1 MASSRR
7 VVRSPSHP
15 ALAGEP
21 EPITTLR
28 WYLVSVPKPETVDQ
42 YLASLPD
49 DRRSAL
55 AAVRAVIR
63 DNLPEGYEEGIQYG
77 MIGYYVPHA
86 IYPAGYHANPKEP
99 LPFVSLASQKSH
111 MALYLMCVA
120 GDADLQRWFAD
131 EHAKTG
137 KKLDM
142 GKSCVRFKKLDDLP
156 LELVGRT
163 VARVSV
169 AEYVARARVMAPAK
183 PKAKAP
189 AKKVAAKAKA
199 KASAKKVA
207 AKPKAKATARKAAKR

>member
-1 MASSRR
+1 M
-7 VVRSPSHP
+7 
-15 ALAGEP
+15 
-21 EPITTLR
+21 
-28 WYLVSVPKPETVDQ
+28 PKAETVDQ

-49 DRRSAL
+49 DRRSAI

-99 LPFVSLASQKSH
+99 LPFVALGSQKSH

-120 GDADLQRWFAD
+120 GDADLQRWFAA

-156 LELVGRT
+156 LDLVGRT
-163 VARVSV
+163 VARVPV
-169 AEYVARARVMAPAK
+169 AEYVARAQAMAPAK

-189 AKKVAAKAKA
+189 AKKVAAK
-199 KASAKKVA
+199 
-207 AKPKAKATARKAAKR
+207 PKAKATVKRPKVAAKAKAPAKKAAKR